1 MPFISEISGTYLWGG
16 YLGCFWGNKKNW
28 HSRWGIKG
36 VSHLCNPMPYMGQTA
51 VASRSNGW
59 ETMGKRGDA
68 CRSHAPHTAPRSR
81 SKRHARRCG
90 HPRTSHSNG
99 RRPLSDVYGIG
110 CAKLEKIEF
119 LILNRVSTQHLY
131 CLVGLWPQNY
141 KKIG

>member
-1 MPFISEISGTYLWGG
+1 
-16 YLGCFWGNKKNW
+16 
-28 HSRWGIKG
+28 
-36 VSHLCNPMPYMGQTA
+36 MPYMGQTA

-110 CAKLEKIEF
+110 CAKLEKIE
-119 LILNRVSTQHLY
+119 LSILTGIIPEQQKEAIMHFEKRLSNVKELAKY
-131 CLVGLWPQNY
+131 D
-141 KKIG
+141 K